1 METLE
6 KDLFGEPIKT
16 KYEVEVTP
24 VSVLDVGPQKARE
37 KGGHDAKSSRQ
48 EYSPFPAEVASLCF
62 EFFMRDASLVF
73 DPFAGWGER
82 GAAAMAHG
90 RDYIG
95 FDLSPAA
102 IEEAE
107 RKGVKNTLANSL
119 TATIPSHDGLV
130 TCPPYWNLEKYA
142 GEGID
147 KRKTWDEFQSDYAEI
162 LSRCWQE
169 AKAES
174 IYCIMVGEW
183 RANHK
188 YYDLEGVTRR
198 VMHSLG
204 AEMVDQVTVSR
215 KNVSKIKVMLPQ
227 AKRLGYTV
235 RVHESLLVFRKPAF
249 FQANAEGES
258 RPSGR

>member
-1 METLE
+1 MKTIE

-16 KYEVEVTP
+16 KYEIEVTP
-24 VSVLDVGPQKARE
+24 VSVLDIGPQKVRE

-62 EFFMRDASLVF
+62 EFFMRDAAHVF

-82 GAAAMAHG
+82 GAAAMVHG
-90 RDYIG
+90 RKYTG
-95 FDLSPAA
+95 FDLSPVA
-102 IEEAE
+102 IEEAQK
-107 RKGVKNTLANSL
+107 KGVRNTLANSL
-119 TATIPSHDGLV
+119 TETIPRHDGLV

-147 KRKTWDEFQSDYAEI
+147 KRKTWEEFQSDYSDV
-162 LSRCWQE
+162 LGRCWE
-169 AKAES
+169 AADVGS
-174 IYCIMVGEW
+174 VYCIMVGEW

-198 VMHSLG
+198 IMHSLG

-235 RVHESLLVFRKPAF
+235 RVHESLLVFRKPSNFLANS
-249 FQANAEGES
+249 QADQ
-258 RPSGR
+258 P